1 MSLSVIDLTT
11 HPDIDTK
18 VSMMTSDL
26 MFGDVPFNSLTSL
39 YIESKSE
46 FEYGKVSVITPNNPG
61 HSLMLNHVWD
71 IAGAYDFQGVLGM
84 YMIISP
90 DAPSQTTKP
99 FVNSSFM
106 LFSFDL
112 DTASNAIEYGT
123 VGQEDLTLDSEVVNV
138 TIDGIETKTGMIP
151 KLTLTNEI
159 EELSSQVLPRH
170 SIVSGSAFKF
180 NRVFA
185 NRQASILVRLE

>member
-26 MFGDVPFNSLTSL
+26 MFGDVPFNSLTPL

-46 FEYGKVSVITPNNPG
+46 FEYGRVSVITPNNPG
-61 HSLMLNHVWD
+61 HSLMLNHVQN
-71 IAGAYDFQGVLGM
+71 IAGAYDFQAVVGM
-84 YMIISP
+84 FMIISP
-90 DAPSQTTKP
+90 DVPSHTTNL
-99 FVNSSFM
+99 FVNSSCM

-112 DTASNAIEYGT
+112 DTVSNAIEYGT
-123 VGQEDLTLDSEVVNV
+123 VGQEDLTLDTEDITV
-138 TIDGIETKTGMIP
+138 TINGVETQTASIAR
-151 KLTLTNEI
+151 TTITNEI
-159 EELSSQVLPRH
+159 EELSSQVLPRY
-170 SIVSGSAFKF
+170 SIISGTAFKV

-185 NRQASILVRLE
+185 NRQASILVTLQ

>member
-11 HPDIDTK
+11 HPDIDTN

-26 MFGDVPFNSLTSL
+26 MFGDVPFNSLTPL

-46 FEYGKVSVITPNNPG
+46 FEYGRVSVITPNNPG
-61 HSLMLNHVWD
+61 HSLMLNHAQN
-71 IAGAYDFQGVLGM
+71 IAGAYDFQAVLGM
-84 YMIISP
+84 FMIISP
-90 DAPSQTTKP
+90 DVPSHTTNL
-99 FVNSSFM
+99 FVNSSCM

-112 DTASNAIEYGT
+112 DTVSNAIEYGT
-123 VGQEDLTLDSEVVNV
+123 VGQEDLTLDTEVINV
-138 TIDGIETKTGMIP
+138 TINGVETQTGSIAKT
-151 KLTLTNEI
+151 TLTNEI

-170 SIVSGSAFKF
+170 SIISGTAFKV

-185 NRQASILVRLE
+185 NRQASILVTLQ

>member
-11 HPDIDTK
+11 HPDIDTN

-26 MFGDVPFNSLTSL
+26 MFGDVPFNSLTPL

-46 FEYGKVSVITPNNPG
+46 FEYGRVSVITPNNPG
-61 HSLMLNHVWD
+61 HSLMLNHAQN
-71 IAGAYDFQGVLGM
+71 IAGAYDFQAVVGM
-84 YMIISP
+84 FMIISP
-90 DAPSQTTKP
+90 DVPSHTTNL
-99 FVNSSFM
+99 FVNSSCM

-112 DTASNAIEYGT
+112 DTVSNAIEYGT
-123 VGQEDLTLDSEVVNV
+123 VGQEDLTLDTEVINV
-138 TIDGIETKTGMIP
+138 TINGVETQTGSIAKT
-151 KLTLTNEI
+151 TLTNEI

-170 SIVSGSAFKF
+170 SIISGTAFKV

-185 NRQASILVRLE
+185 NRQASILVTLQ

>member
-26 MFGDVPFNSLTSL
+26 MFGDVPFNSLTPL

-46 FEYGKVSVITPNNPG
+46 FEYGRVSVITPNNPG
-61 HSLMLNHVWD
+61 HSLMLNHAQN
-71 IAGAYDFQGVLGM
+71 IAGAYDFQAVVGM
-84 YMIISP
+84 FMIISP
-90 DAPSQTTKP
+90 DVPSHTTNL
-99 FVNSSFM
+99 FVNSSCM

-112 DTASNAIEYGT
+112 DTVSNAIEYGT
-123 VGQEDLTLDSEVVNV
+123 VGQEDLTLDTEVINV
-138 TIDGIETKTGMIP
+138 TINGVETQTGSIAKT
-151 KLTLTNEI
+151 TLTNEI

-170 SIVSGSAFKF
+170 SIISGTAFKV

-185 NRQASILVRLE
+185 NRQASILVTLQ

>member
-26 MFGDVPFNSLTSL
+26 MFGDVPFNSLTPL

-46 FEYGKVSVITPNNPG
+46 FEYGRVSVITPNNPG
-61 HSLMLNHVWD
+61 HSLMLNHAQN
-71 IAGAYDFQGVLGM
+71 IAGAYDFQAVLGM
-84 YMIISP
+84 FMIISP
-90 DAPSQTTKP
+90 DVPSHTTNL
-99 FVNSSFM
+99 FVNSSCM

-112 DTASNAIEYGT
+112 DTVSNAIEYGT
-123 VGQEDLTLDSEVVNV
+123 VGQEDLTLDTEVINV
-138 TIDGIETKTGMIP
+138 TINGVETQTGSIAKT
-151 KLTLTNEI
+151 TLTNEI

-170 SIVSGSAFKF
+170 SIISGTAFKV

-185 NRQASILVRLE
+185 NRQASILVTLQ

>member
-11 HPDIDTK
+11 HPDIDTN

-26 MFGDVPFNSLTSL
+26 MFGDVPFNSLTPL

-46 FEYGKVSVITPNNPG
+46 FEYGRVSVITPNNPG
-61 HSLMLNHVWD
+61 HSLMLNHVQN
-71 IAGAYDFQGVLGM
+71 IAGAYDFQAVLGM
-84 YMIISP
+84 FMIISP
-90 DAPSQTTKP
+90 DVPSHTTNL
-99 FVNSSFM
+99 FVNSSCM

-112 DTASNAIEYGT
+112 DTVSNAIEYGT
-123 VGQEDLTLDSEVVNV
+123 VGQEDLTLDTEVINV
-138 TIDGIETKTGMIP
+138 TINGVETQTGSIAKT
-151 KLTLTNEI
+151 TLTNEI

-170 SIVSGSAFKF
+170 SIISGTAFKV

-185 NRQASILVRLE
+185 NRQASILVTLQ

>member
-11 HPDIDTK
+11 HPDIDTN

-26 MFGDVPFNSLTSL
+26 MFGDVPFNSLTPL

-46 FEYGKVSVITPNNPG
+46 FEYGRVSVITPNNPG
-61 HSLMLNHVWD
+61 HSLMLNHVQN
-71 IAGAYDFQGVLGM
+71 IAGAYDFQAVVGM
-84 YMIISP
+84 FMIISP
-90 DAPSQTTKP
+90 DVPSHTTNL
-99 FVNSSFM
+99 FVNSSCM

-112 DTASNAIEYGT
+112 DTVSNAIEYGT
-123 VGQEDLTLDSEVVNV
+123 VGQEDLTLDTEVINV
-138 TIDGIETKTGMIP
+138 TINGVETQTGSIAKT
-151 KLTLTNEI
+151 TLTNEI

-170 SIVSGSAFKF
+170 SIISGTAFKV

-185 NRQASILVRLE
+185 NRQASILVTLQ